1 MIKTVN
7 HPEEDLRLLHELS
20 IGSISAFNT
29 LYDKYWA
36 YIYNLAY
43 KRLQDISLA
52 KDTTQ
57 DIFLKLWQQ
66 REHLKVENLQAYLY
80 VCTRNQ
86 VIKLMEKENKYCS
99 IPVLLDQFRT
109 SGDKTDGRIREK
121 EFMAAYKKLL
131 RELTPSQQNI
141 YRLRY
146 LEDLSTDIIAKQ
158 LHISRKTV
166 QNQLAYCRHKLK
178 ETLLLIIL
186 YCFLIAY
193 K

>member
-7 HPEEDLRLLHELS
+7 HPEEDLHLLHELS
-20 IGSISAFNT
+20 TGSINAFNT

-43 KRLQDISLA
+43 KRLQDTSLA

-57 DIFLKLWQQ
+57 DIFLTLWQQ
-66 REHLKVENLQAYLY
+66 REHLQIENLQAYLY
-80 VCTRNQ
+80 ICTRNK
-86 VIKLMEKENKYCS
+86 VLKLMEKENKYCS
-99 IPVLLDQFRT
+99 IPALLDQLKT
-109 SGDKTDGRIREK
+109 SADKTDGRIREK
-121 EFMAAYKKLL
+121 EFMTAYKKLL
-131 RELTPSQQNI
+131 KELTPSQQNI

-146 LEDLSTDIIAKQ
+146 LEDLSTDMIAEQ

-178 ETLLLIIL
+178 ETLLFIIL
-186 YCFLIAY
+186 YCLLTTY
-193 K
+193 N